1 MWRRGSA
8 ANPEELGVLR
18 LDTYP
23 RQGSVH
29 SDSPLPSSKRQ
40 ATLVYIGLSL
50 FTVFLTQSPVLKKNM
65 KSPWTAVAVPSDHVP
80 EVGKGQGQEEI
91 TG

>member
-1 MWRRGSA
+1 MWRSGSRA
-8 ANPEELGVLR
+8 SPEELGVLR

-23 RQGSVH
+23 RQGSVL

-50 FTVFLTQSPVLKKNM
+50 FTVFLIRNSVPKQTLRSP
-65 KSPWTAVAVPSDHVP
+65 
-80 EVGKGQGQEEI
+80 
-91 TG
+91 